1 MGIFNFFIVIPQL
14 VAATVLGLL
23 LRALFGGA
31 PIYALVMGGVSLV
44 LAGALVLRVPQ
55 APAAPAAGALGAV
68 GTERARAT

>member
-1 MGIFNFFIVIPQL
+1 
-14 VAATVLGLL
+14 
-23 LRALFGGA
+23 
-31 PIYALVMGGVSLV
+31 VSLV